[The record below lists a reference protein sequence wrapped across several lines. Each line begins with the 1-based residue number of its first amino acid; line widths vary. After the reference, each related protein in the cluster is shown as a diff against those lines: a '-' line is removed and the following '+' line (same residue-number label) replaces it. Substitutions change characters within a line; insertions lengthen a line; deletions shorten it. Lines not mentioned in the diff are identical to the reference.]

1 MYRSVLLLLAVF
13 LVACGAPAATNPPTD
28 MPAPTDAPTA
38 APAPTNA
45 PAPTDAPTA
54 APAPTSAPAPTP
66 AAPAGD
72 TLTFTDAT
80 GASVTLERAPE
91 RIVCVTE
98 ICVDILADLGLE
110 PVAVAP
116 GGVTPLPEFFGER
129 AQSFAIIGGSFF
141 EPSLE
146 DIAAAQPDLVIG
158 LAGVH
163 EGLRD
168 GLAAIAPLYIM
179 GPQTYQ
185 DSIAYLED
193 IGRLTG
199 REAEAADRVQAF
211 EAKLAAYGEQAPK
224 DRTVLA
230 MWGMDVNFGIDTA
243 GSLVGSMLSELTN
256 YPWPAPAPGSEGHA
270 SGGMQFS
277 LEQVLVENPDVLF
290 VQTFGFGPVPP
301 EPLSVQLAANP
312 LWSEIAAVQNNEVHE
327 VSFAVWS
334 TGRGLRSLT
343 LVLDE
348 AMPLIYPD
356 VFPQPLP

>member
-1 MYRSVLLLLAVF
+1 M
-13 LVACGAPAATNPPTD
+13 
-28 MPAPTDAPTA
+28 
-38 APAPTNA
+38 
-45 PAPTDAPTA
+45 
-54 APAPTSAPAPTP
+54 
-66 AAPAGD
+66 
-72 TLTFTDAT
+72 
-80 GASVTLERAPE
+80 TLERAPE

-116 GGVTPLPEFFGER
+116 GGVAPLPAFFGER
-129 AQSFAIIGGSFF
+129 AQSFALIGGSFF

-146 DIAAAQPDLVIG
+146 DIAAAKPDLVIG

-179 GPQTYQ
+179 GPRTYQ
-185 DSIAYLED
+185 DSIAYLKD

-199 REAEAADRVQAF
+199 REAEAAARAQAF
-211 EAKLAAYGEQAPK
+211 EAKLAAYREKSPK
-224 DRTVLA
+224 NRTVLV

-270 SGGMQFS
+270 SGGIQFS
-277 LEQVLVENPDVLF
+277 LEQVLAENPDVLF
-290 VQTFGFGPVPP
+290 VQTYGFGPVPP

-312 LWSEIAAVQNNEVHE
+312 LWSEITAVKNNEVHE